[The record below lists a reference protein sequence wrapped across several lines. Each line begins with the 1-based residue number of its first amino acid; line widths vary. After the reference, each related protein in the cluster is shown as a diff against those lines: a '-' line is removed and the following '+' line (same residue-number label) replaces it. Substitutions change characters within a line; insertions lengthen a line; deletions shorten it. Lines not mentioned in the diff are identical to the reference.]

1 MSLHTHKL
9 TCRVSDAISGGMQ
22 LKFNENWEG
31 DVENPPFKI
40 DNASAVEFLHAILD
54 SAVGTRIFHSFSLS
68 EAVAV
73 QVSQLLLSAKDA
85 KRERAFAP
93 HAGLPAVYIL
103 LASMYFRQRVP
114 APSTNA
120 LKRLAN
126 F

>member
-1 MSLHTHKL
+1 
-9 TCRVSDAISGGMQ
+9 MQ

-31 DVENPPFKI
+31 GVENPPFKI
-40 DNASAVEFLHAILD
+40 DNASAVEFLRAILD
-54 SAVGTRIFHSFSLS
+54 GAVGTRISNSCSLS

-73 QVSQLLLSAKDA
+73 QISQLFLSAKDA
-85 KRERAFAP
+85 KRERVFAP
-93 HAGLPAVYIL
+93 LAGMPAVYIL
-103 LASMYFRQRVP
+103 LASIYFRQRVP